1 MLASLKNK
9 SNANNERS
17 QNYTL
22 EDGAELDSF
31 PVVQISTAIQWGEFF
46 AQLAGPRKSLILSRL
61 LNNGIRVLIAQV
73 APTKPSYQKKVPL
86 IVLHSVNPPKPVTRV
101 WSFHANKT
109 NIHLLSHHCYAF
121 SVQVCCLIPAVS
133 PLNSN
138 GVHKILAI
146 HDNTT

>member
-9 SNANNERS
+9 RNANNERS

-46 AQLAGPRKSLILSRL
+46 AQLAGPRKSLVLSRL
-61 LNNGIRVLIAQV
+61 LNDGIRVLIAQV
-73 APTKPSYQKKVPL
+73 APIKPSYQKKVPL

-101 WSFHANKT
+101 
-109 NIHLLSHHCYAF
+109 
-121 SVQVCCLIPAVS
+121 
-133 PLNSN
+133 
-138 GVHKILAI
+138 
-146 HDNTT
+146 